1 MGRILTIDR
10 IEMVGKGY
18 VVACECGE
26 DMVMLRVARLNGAR
40 EGDIISYEDKNIK
53 VLGQQTRKRR
63 DEIIKLQ
70 NSLGKKE
77 C

>member
-10 IEMVGKGY
+10 IERVGKGY